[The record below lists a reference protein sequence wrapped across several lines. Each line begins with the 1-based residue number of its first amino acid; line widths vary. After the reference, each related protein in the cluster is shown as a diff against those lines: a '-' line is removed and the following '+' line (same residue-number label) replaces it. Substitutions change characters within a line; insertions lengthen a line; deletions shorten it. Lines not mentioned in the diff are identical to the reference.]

1 MAVIPHFKVLV
12 DCDSSEWIS
21 EPECVGSIDETVW
34 NSLENDGDHQ
44 YKFYDMELRDINGQ
58 IIGYQ
63 FCALELVA
71 EY

>member
-12 DCDSSEWIS
+12 DCDNSEWLN

-34 NSLENDGDHQ
+34 NSLENDEDHQ
-44 YKFYDMELRDINGQ
+44 YKFYDMELKDKNGQ

-71 EY
+71 EE